1 MNLDFVY
8 ALREI
13 EREKGVSLELLLE
26 ALEAALLSAYKKN
39 FGSPQNARVDISPD
53 TGEVRI
59 FVRKTVVEQVHDP
72 KDEMSLEEAQAKFP
86 GAKVG
91 DELEVEVTPKEFG
104 RIAAQTAKQVVV
116 QRIRE
121 AERSL
126 IYEEYANRED
136 DIVTGSVQRQEM
148 RTVYLDLGKA
158 EAVLPPSEQIPT
170 EVYRQGD
177 RFKAYIVEV
186 KKTTKGPQIIV
197 SRTHPGLLKRL
208 FELEVPEVREGLVE
222 IKSIAREAGAR
233 SKVAVRTR
241 DERIDPVGACVGPR
255 GIRVQ
260 AVVSELRG
268 EKIDVVKWSER
279 PDEFIANA
287 LSPAKVTAVIID
299 EENKIARV
307 MVPEHQLSL
316 AIGKEGQNARL
327 AARLTGWKIDIRS
340 DSQAEL
346 EVRGREMIEEDT
358 AADVCGLP
366 AEEGQAGADQ
376 NSTDAGNVSGD

>member
-148 RTVYLDLGKA
+148 
-158 EAVLPPSEQIPT
+158 
-170 EVYRQGD
+170 
-177 RFKAYIVEV
+177 
-186 KKTTKGPQIIV
+186 
-197 SRTHPGLLKRL
+197 
-208 FELEVPEVREGLVE
+208 
-222 IKSIAREAGAR
+222 
-233 SKVAVRTR
+233 
-241 DERIDPVGACVGPR
+241 
-255 GIRVQ
+255 
-260 AVVSELRG
+260 
-268 EKIDVVKWSER
+268 
-279 PDEFIANA
+279 
-287 LSPAKVTAVIID
+287 
-299 EENKIARV
+299 
-307 MVPEHQLSL
+307 
-316 AIGKEGQNARL
+316 
-327 AARLTGWKIDIRS
+327 
-340 DSQAEL
+340 
-346 EVRGREMIEEDT
+346 
-358 AADVCGLP
+358 
-366 AEEGQAGADQ
+366 
-376 NSTDAGNVSGD
+376 